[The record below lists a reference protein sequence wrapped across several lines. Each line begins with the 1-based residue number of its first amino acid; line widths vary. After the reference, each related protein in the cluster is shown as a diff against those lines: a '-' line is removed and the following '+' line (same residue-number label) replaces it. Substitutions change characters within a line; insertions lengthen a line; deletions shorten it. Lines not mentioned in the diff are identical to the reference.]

1 MHRKQLSTFVWDSI
15 LLFVSFIFVI
25 WVTIQFDEISKYQ
38 ILGSMVVF
46 FAYTSIYYLIPRVWN
61 IPLFFLFN
69 GLYYFYQ
76 IAQRVYFE
84 AFGEFFRLGMVLSM
98 TSEIEGSMKSIAEF
112 VRIEY
117 FIPLIVLLVVTV
129 VFFVLQHRK
138 SIQMSYK
145 VRVFLA
151 VLALSISISG
161 FMLLKYKLESTRENV
176 DSLMLYQTDYYV
188 YYSVP
193 STTQFVDK
201 LGFINLFIR
210 DLEVLIQTSDLKSEY
225 GEEIKSYMSERQE
238 YQNNEL
244 TGLFEGK
251 SILFVQAESLMNLGI
266 DETLT
271 PTLYQ
276 MMKEGI
282 TVDGYNSPLMA
293 GSTSATE
300 MLVHTSLFP
309 LSDDGYNASMKYMN
323 NTYPKT
329 LTKYFKESGY
339 PTYVF
344 HNNYAEFYSRDI
356 VMPNYGYD
364 YFYDCEALGIDLEYA
379 DSAYFE
385 IAKWILLE
393 KEQFMAYWITF
404 NGHQPYDYNLQP
416 EVAQYISLVEQVY
429 PNLSEK
435 YVSYMAKNID
445 LDRTLRYF
453 LDNVED
459 AGKND
464 EIVIVLCGDHLA
476 KGLQSNEELK
486 NALLQMGRNTS
497 DEAVNNSLKTP
508 LTFYLPSQDLS
519 TKSVSKVSNTVDIL
533 PTICNL
539 WGFQADSSYHLG
551 FDIFDECY
559 TGFCFDAT
567 DTYYTESFQY
577 NYVTHSLEM
586 KTESMFEQ
594 EAMQEVND
602 IIQRFEISK
611 HLLEIDFFKEMK

>member
-76 IAQRVYFE
+76 IAQKVYFE

-151 VLALSISISG
+151 ILALSISISG

-225 GEEIKSYMSERQE
+225 GEEK
-238 YQNNEL
+238 N
-244 TGLFEGK
+244 
-251 SILFVQAESLMNLGI
+251 
-266 DETLT
+266 
-271 PTLYQ
+271 
-276 MMKEGI
+276 
-282 TVDGYNSPLMA
+282 
-293 GSTSATE
+293 
-300 MLVHTSLFP
+300 HTCL
-309 LSDDGYNASMKYMN
+309 N
-323 NTYPKT
+323 
-329 LTKYFKESGY
+329 
-339 PTYVF
+339 
-344 HNNYAEFYSRDI
+344 
-356 VMPNYGYD
+356 
-364 YFYDCEALGIDLEYA
+364 
-379 DSAYFE
+379 
-385 IAKWILLE
+385 
-393 KEQFMAYWITF
+393 
-404 NGHQPYDYNLQP
+404 
-416 EVAQYISLVEQVY
+416 
-429 PNLSEK
+429 
-435 YVSYMAKNID
+435 AKNTRIM
-445 LDRTLRYF
+445 
-453 LDNVED
+453 N
-459 AGKND
+459 
-464 EIVIVLCGDHLA
+464 
-476 KGLQSNEELK
+476 
-486 NALLQMGRNTS
+486 
-497 DEAVNNSLKTP
+497 
-508 LTFYLPSQDLS
+508 
-519 TKSVSKVSNTVDIL
+519 
-533 PTICNL
+533 
-539 WGFQADSSYHLG
+539 
-551 FDIFDECY
+551 
-559 TGFCFDAT
+559 
-567 DTYYTESFQY
+567 
-577 NYVTHSLEM
+577 
-586 KTESMFEQ
+586 
-594 EAMQEVND
+594 
-602 IIQRFEISK
+602 
-611 HLLEIDFFKEMK
+611 